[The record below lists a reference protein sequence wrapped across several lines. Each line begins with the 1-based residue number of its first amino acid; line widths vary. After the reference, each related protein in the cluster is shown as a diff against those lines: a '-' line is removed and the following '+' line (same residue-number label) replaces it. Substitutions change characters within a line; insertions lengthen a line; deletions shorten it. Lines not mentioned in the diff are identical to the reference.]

1 MSQLSAECC
10 RLASVAALVVA
21 CIDKPAM
28 ASEAEKEEWTGG
40 EVLFAGG
47 TDWAKVHMPAY
58 YDAFVDVD
66 AKIQLHSMLL
76 TCRRLHEAEAAR
88 NRLIKRR
95 WCVLMRSRD
104 IASRTAEIL
113 SRHGIIL
120 CISGRRRRLS
130 ASSCTQIS

>member
-1 MSQLSAECC
+1 
-10 RLASVAALVVA
+10 
-21 CIDKPAM
+21 M

-76 TCRRLHEAEAAR
+76 TCSQIAR
-88 NRLIKRR
+88 GGSSKKQTDQEKMVRPY
-95 WCVLMRSRD
+95 
-104 IASRTAEIL
+104 AQ
-113 SRHGIIL
+113 SRHCKL
-120 CISGRRRRLS
+120 HC
-130 ASSCTQIS
+130 